1 MTSITFNLS
10 RSALAPG
17 WDPALPEHDA
27 LWQAFAAGYAYS
39 RVDMPAVI
47 YDSLRSTDPATGG
60 RSDSFVSEAG
70 SLDLR
75 AQNFEGAVSL
85 DWAEAGQ
92 AAALRLDA
100 AWGTVD
106 NIAVTEFTGT
116 TLALANW
123 VDVFVSLRVARDLVI
138 SVDGAKRAEIV
149 TGSGDDSIF
158 VGIDSDG
165 PEDTNFVRVVAGA
178 GDDTI
183 TVGRATEDYTPATA
197 GGGYKAA
204 WTHTE
209 LRGGAGDDVIA
220 GGPSADRIDGGSGI
234 DTVLLHGPRDA
245 YAVEFSGNAVIVR
258 DLRQGIARQDG
269 ADRLTHVEFLQFTDM
284 TLALQ
289 QGGFGVISAPIVLGT
304 ALTDA
309 APHLYTSSID
319 YGDNPYDAADFDAL
333 SVGARSLLSA
343 PAAQPLSQALSFDA
357 LNRLV
362 GATLVKAAAEIVYDT
377 AGPEADYLVSI
388 GGVRVGVEVSRAAAF
403 PFGSPYPFAQA
414 QALLTQK
421 LGQIQ
426 EANANVGAADRWE
439 KQILHVFAVDAQAT
453 QTLADA
459 YAVVDDALKADTI
472 LVITQTEGSDQ
483 FLYG

>member
-17 WDPALPEHDA
+17 WNPAVPEHDT

-39 RVDMPAVI
+39 RVDTPSVV

-60 RSDSFVSEAG
+60 RSDSFGSAAG

-75 AQNFEGAVSL
+75 AQNFEGEVSL
-85 DWAEAGQ
+85 DWAAAGQ
-92 AAALRLDA
+92 AATLRLDA
-100 AWGTVD
+100 AWGTID

-149 TGSGDDSIF
+149 TGGGDDSIF
-158 VGIDSDG
+158 VGVDSDG
-165 PEDTNFVRVVAGA
+165 PEETNFVRVTAGA

-183 TVGRATEDYTPATA
+183 TVGRATEDYTPATG
-197 GGGYKAA
+197 GGGYKVA
-204 WTHTE
+204 WTRTE

-220 GGPSADRIDGGSGI
+220 GGPSADRIDGGTGI

-245 YAVEFSGNAVIVR
+245 YAVEVSGNAVVVR

-269 ADRLTHVEFLQFTDM
+269 ADRLTQVEFLQFEDM
-284 TLALQ
+284 TLALP
-289 QGGFGVISAPIVLGT
+289 QGGFGVIPAPLVLGG
-304 ALTDA
+304 ALTDPL
-309 APHLYTSSID
+309 PHLYASSID
-319 YGDNPYDAADFDAL
+319 YRDNPYDAADFDAL
-333 SVGARSLLSA
+333 SAGARRLLSA
-343 PAAQPLSQALSFDA
+343 PAAQSLSEALSFDT

-362 GATLVKAAAEIVYDT
+362 GATLLKPAAEIGYDT
-377 AGPEADYLVSI
+377 AGPMADYLVSI
-388 GGVRVGVEVSRAAAF
+388 GGVRIGVEVSRAAAF
-403 PFGSPYPFAQA
+403 PFGSPYSPAQA
-414 QALLTQK
+414 QTLLTQK

-439 KQILHVFAVDAQAT
+439 KQILHVFSVDAQAT
-453 QTLADA
+453 QALADA
-459 YAVVDDALKADTI
+459 FAAVDPVLSGDTI
-472 LVITQTEGSDQ
+472 LIVTQTEGSDQ